1 MSSKWTGQG
10 LASLGA
16 RRLKRNL
23 PEMGQFIDNPRV
35 PILEAFVISGV
46 DLTQSAARG
55 LLTVG

>member
-1 MSSKWTGQG
+1 MSSEWTGQG
-10 LASLGA
+10 MASLGA
-16 RRLKRNL
+16 RHLKREL

-35 PILEAFVISGV
+35 PILEVFVISGV